1 MAEYDESF
9 DYLVEEIE
17 ISGDLIPCE
26 FCGDLFPISVFIEH
40 SSGCQPDLFSGIREP
55 DPIPEA
61 AREPVVTP
69 ATIQIEWDD
78 KVLSP
83 TANYGSTIKIEQL
96 VMNDVY
102 NIKPKEGGGSIMK
115 KLSSLGNEKMTNIG
129 NEKMTNMG
137 NEKMMNSDTSNSYI
151 HFKTD
156 THEQEE
162 SDSDED
168 DVPSAVGLQQA
179 GAFSSERGSSTQGL
193 DNKDFIQL
201 SDDDNEENETVESFL
216 QRANL
221 ELYKIKQNQ
230 ERSRAKWKQAQYAS
244 YDSEEE
250 TYQHHHHEA
259 GNIYYQ
265 DCY

>member
-1 MAEYDESF
+1 MAESFGPF
-9 DYLVEEIE
+9 DYLEEEIE

-40 SSGCQPDLFSGIREP
+40 SSGCQPDLFSGIGEP
-55 DPIPEA
+55 DPIPKA

-69 ATIQIEWDD
+69 ATIQIEWDE

-96 VMNDVY
+96 VTNDIY

-115 KLSSLGNEKMTNIG
+115 KLSSIG

-137 NEKMMNSDTSNSYI
+137 NEKMVNSDTSNSYI

-156 THEQEE
+156 THEQLE

-179 GAFSSERGSSTQGL
+179 GAFSSERGSNTQGL
-193 DNKDFIQL
+193 DNKDFVQL

-221 ELYKIKQNQ
+221 ELYKIKQSQ

-250 TYQHHHHEA
+250 AYQHHHHEA